1 MQCNSV
7 PALAFFLEFQ
17 SMASS
22 IIVHSFM
29 RHVNFIME
37 KITSSE
43 IVKDFFD
50 IDLTNWH

>member
-1 MQCNSV
+1 
-7 PALAFFLEFQ
+7 
-17 SMASS
+17 MASS
-22 IIVHSFM
+22 IILQFVM

-43 IVKDFFD
+43 MVKVFFD